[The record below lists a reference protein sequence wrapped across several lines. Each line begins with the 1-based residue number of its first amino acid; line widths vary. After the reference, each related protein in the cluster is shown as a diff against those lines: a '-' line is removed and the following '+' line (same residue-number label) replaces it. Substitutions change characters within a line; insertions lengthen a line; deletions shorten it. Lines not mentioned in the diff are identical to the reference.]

1 MQDYQAIKEHLEQ
14 RYTRLQERVQ
24 KITSDIQHK
33 DEPVNPDFSEQA
45 VQLENDEVLTALDDS
60 IRGEMQQIEATLERF
75 KISAYGI
82 CALCQKKIP
91 LKRQAALPHSIH
103 CVSCAERAGY

>member
-1 MQDYQAIKEHLEQ
+1 MQDYQAIKEQLEQ

-45 VQLENDEVLTALDDS
+45 V
-60 IRGEMQQIEATLERF
+60 
-75 KISAYGI
+75 
-82 CALCQKKIP
+82 
-91 LKRQAALPHSIH
+91 
-103 CVSCAERAGY
+103 